1 MQQWGSWEWGNNRM
15 QKKCLIFHK
24 QRNHRMH
31 TTNNVPQSRCRAFLI
46 YGELSE
52 MGRWSKR
59 RWRHAEGL
67 HFSLFS
73 PHKQEKAVSVCHNTH
88 TQTHSHTHTAQRR
101 KHTHKCRHVQP
112 PPFTCTLHT
121 AAIIS
126 TTDAWKH
133 AHAYIPPCFFQT
145 HSHSPLQP
153 TAKLTWSH
161 PPPTQAQ
168 IQLTKNYSTTN
179 SPFTHFSTH
188 THTHRKGNHQGLTGP
203 NWELPVM
210 KFLMCFIVCSK

>member
-88 TQTHSHTHTAQRR
+88 TH
-101 KHTHKCRHVQP
+101 KHTP
-112 PPFTCTLHT
+112 
-121 AAIIS
+121 
-126 TTDAWKH
+126 
-133 AHAYIPPCFFQT
+133 
-145 HSHSPLQP
+145 
-153 TAKLTWSH
+153 
-161 PPPTQAQ
+161 
-168 IQLTKNYSTTN
+168 
-179 SPFTHFSTH
+179 
-188 THTHRKGNHQGLTGP
+188 THTHRSKTQAHAQMQT
-203 NWELPVM
+203 
-210 KFLMCFIVCSK
+210 CSTPTVHMHASHRRHHFHDRCVKTRTRLYTPLFFSNTFPLSPATHSKTHMDPSSTHTSSNSTN

>member
-88 TQTHSHTHTAQRR
+88 TETHSHTHTPLKDASTRTNADMFNPHR
-101 KHTHKCRHVQP
+101 SHARFTP
-112 PPFTCTLHT
+112 PPSF
-121 AAIIS
+121 
-126 TTDAWKH
+126 
-133 AHAYIPPCFFQT
+133 PRQMRE
-145 HSHSPLQP
+145 
-153 TAKLTWSH
+153 
-161 PPPTQAQ
+161 
-168 IQLTKNYSTTN
+168 N
-179 SPFTHFSTH
+179 TH
-188 THTHRKGNHQGLTGP
+188 TLIYPPVFFKHIPT
-203 NWELPVM
+203 LPCNPQQNSHGSILHPHKL
-210 KFLMCFIVCSK
+210 KFN

>member
-52 MGRWSKR
+52 MGRWMQEEVEAC
-59 RWRHAEGL
+59 WGTPL
-67 HFSLFS
+67 FSLLTS
-73 PHKQEKAVSVCHNTH
+73 
-88 TQTHSHTHTAQRR
+88 QTREGCERVPQHTHTNTLPHTHPAQRR

-133 AHAYIPPCFFQT
+133 AHAYIPPCFFFKHIPTLPCNPQQN
-145 HSHSPLQP
+145 SHGSILHPH
-153 TAKLTWSH
+153 KL
-161 PPPTQAQ
+161 
-168 IQLTKNYSTTN
+168 
-179 SPFTHFSTH
+179 
-188 THTHRKGNHQGLTGP
+188 
-203 NWELPVM
+203 
-210 KFLMCFIVCSK
+210 KFN